1 MNIFVRSLFCLPWMI
16 LINIQ
21 FSNDCFWLFC
31 LALPL
36 IFWSDSFQRF
46 SVILEIPPL
55 YDEFLQWN
63 ARGKWEWVNWK
74 QTNSIAESHSQFFFF
89 FLPQHVARGASL
101 IKDRICTPPPST
113 VEAGGLNLWTTWEVP
128 HQHSFERKKSDTKL
142 WFLYDSNRKTGLD
155 IRSQNGGIPW
165 GSTD

>member
-89 FLPQHVARGASL
+89 FASTCGTRGFPDQGSNMHSPSL
-101 IKDRICTPPPST
+101 HSGSWGSQPLDHLGSPPST
-113 VEAGGLNLWTTWEVP
+113 QFWKKEVR
-128 HQHSFERKKSDTKL
+128 HKIMISI
-142 WFLYDSNRKTGLD
+142 WFK
-155 IRSQNGGIPW
+155 
-165 GSTD
+165 

>member
-89 FLPQHVARGASL
+89 ASTCGTRGFPDQGSNMH
-101 IKDRICTPPPST
+101 ST

>member
-1 MNIFVRSLFCLPWMI
+1 MI
-16 LINIQ
+16 LINFQ

-31 LALPL
+31 IALPL
-36 IFWSDSFQRF
+36 IFWSEGFQRF

-63 ARGKWEWVNWK
+63 AREKWEWGNWK
-74 QTNSIAESHSQFFFF
+74 KANSIGGSHSHIFFP
-89 FLPQHVARGASL
+89 PQHVAWEASL
-101 IKDRICTPPPST
+101 IRDQICTHHPPPAT
-113 VEAGGLNLWTTWEVP
+113 VEAGSLNIWTTWEVP

-142 WFLYDSNRKTGLD
+142 WFLHDSNRKTGLD

-165 GSTD
+165 GTTDWKRS

>member
-89 FLPQHVARGASL
+89 FCLNMWHEGLPWS
-101 IKDRICTPPPST
+101 RIEYALPLPPQWKLGVST
-113 VEAGGLNLWTTWEVP
+113 SGPPG
-128 HQHSFERKKSDTKL
+128 KSPINTVLKE
-142 WFLYDSNRKTGLD
+142 
-155 IRSQNGGIPW
+155 RSQTQNYDFYMIQIEKLV
-165 GSTD
+165 